1 MNRRLAPY
9 TVISVGHSATKS
21 EKIVSLYNKSHNLL
35 QAPPHSAAGGM
46 ENGESSPISGVSAT
60 IWSTFHWF
68 LNSSTG

>member
-1 MNRRLAPY
+1 MNRRLAPYLY

-21 EKIVSLYNKSHNLL
+21 EKIVTFTVSTLL
-35 QAPPHSAAGGM
+35 QALPHSAAGGM

-68 LNSSTG
+68 LNNSTG